1 MAVLTAAF
9 KMLLMAL
16 SVTAAIVLM
25 IAVLPIHK
33 KLLWPVIALYAI
45 AILYITL
52 FSRVAAEEGRGIYLF
67 PFRFVYWIV
76 QYAKGLTY
84 HGVFRPILG
93 VYMNILMFVP
103 FGFFFK
109 FARES
114 TVTWKIILVG
124 FCSSLIIE
132 LAQMIFHLGMFETDD
147 LMTNTLGTWL
157 GTVLCRRRMQKT

>member
-1 MAVLTAAF
+1 MLVLAAACEAILIATIAAVIIW
-9 KMLLMAL
+9 LMA
-16 SVTAAIVLM
+16 
-25 IAVLPIHK
+25 AVLPFYRRF
-33 KLLWPVIALYAI
+33 LLLCIVLYI
-45 AILYITL
+45 FLILWITL
-52 FSRVAAEEGRGIYLF
+52 FSRGIAVEGQGINLL

-76 QYAKGLTY
+76 QYAKGPTY